1 MTTPGAGFDPIK
13 FKESTRK
20 QWETVAEAWN
30 RWGPTLQHWL
40 EPVTEAMFEMAR
52 LAPGERVL
60 DVAGGSGE
68 PALSAVARVSP
79 GGYVL
84 STDIATNL
92 VRLATENA
100 RERGLSANQ
109 FEAQVMDGERLE
121 LPETSFD
128 AVLSRLG
135 LIYFPDRPKALTEI
149 HRVLKPG
156 GRVALASFTTA
167 AANPFFAIP
176 ITIIR
181 RRAQLPVPAP
191 GTPGPFSLGSR
202 ELMEDALRQAGFGEI
217 ETRVVLAPLRFA
229 TAAECLRFEQES
241 FGALH
246 EMLAGVSEM
255 EREAAW
261 EEIHQELRKL
271 EGTAGFES
279 PSELLVG
286 AATRGNI
293 K

>member
-1 MTTPGAGFDPIK
+1 MATPPAGFDPIT
-13 FKESTRK
+13 FKESTRR
-20 QWETVAEAWN
+20 QWQNVAEAWN
-30 RWGPTLQHWL
+30 RWGSTLRRWL
-40 EPVTEAMFEMAR
+40 EPATEAMFQMAR

-68 PALSAVARVSP
+68 PALTAVARVSP

-100 RERGLSANQ
+100 RARGLTADQ
-109 FEAQVMDGERLE
+109 FEARVMDGEHLE
-121 LPETSFD
+121 LPDASFD
-128 AVLSRLG
+128 AALSRLG
-135 LIYFPDRPKALTEI
+135 LIYFPDRPRALAEI

-156 GRVALASFTTA
+156 GRVALASFTTPV
-167 AANPFFAIP
+167 ANPFFAIP

-181 RRAQLPVPAP
+181 RRAQLSAP
-191 GTPGPFSLGSR
+191 PPGSPGPFSMGSR
-202 ELMEDALRQAGFGEI
+202 EVMEGALRQAGFGAV
-217 ETRVVLAPLRFA
+217 ETRVVASPLRFA
-229 TAAECLRFEQES
+229 TADECLRFEQES

-246 EMLAGVSEM
+246 AMLAGVSEE
-255 EREAAW
+255 ERKAAW
-261 EEIHQELRKL
+261 EEIRRELRRL

-286 AATRGNI
+286 AATRGQ
-293 K
+293 

>member
-1 MTTPGAGFDPIK
+1 MATPTAGFDPSK

-30 RWGPTLQHWL
+30 RWGPALQRWL
-40 EPVTEAMFEMAR
+40 EPATQAMFAMAR

-68 PALSAVARVSP
+68 PALTAVARVSP

-100 RERGLSANQ
+100 HARGLDADQ
-109 FEAQVMDGERLE
+109 FEARVMDGEHLA
-121 LPETSFD
+121 LPDASFE

-135 LIYFPDRPKALTEI
+135 LIYFPDRPQALAEI

-156 GRVALASFTTA
+156 GRVALASFTTP

-181 RRAQLPVPAP
+181 RRAQLPAPAP
-191 GTPGPFSLGSR
+191 GSPGPFSMGSR
-202 ELMEDALRQAGFGEI
+202 EVMEGTLRQAGFAEV
-217 ETRVVLAPLRFA
+217 ETRVVAAPLRFA
-229 TAAECLRFEQES
+229 AADECLRFEQES

-246 EMLAGVSEM
+246 EMLAGVSEV
-255 EREAAW
+255 ERAATW
-261 EEIHQELRKL
+261 EEIRQELRRW

-279 PSELLVG
+279 PSELLIG
-286 AATRGNI
+286 AGTRGE
-293 K
+293 